1 MKTTKMKA
9 KNRGVVMFYVYVL
22 QSESDDNKFYLGSTK
37 DLRQRLESHNLG
49 KNKATKRSQ
58 WQRVYYEAY
67 VSVSATRQREHKLKH
82 DGRAKRFLMQR
93 IKDSLNADNAKK
105 DED

>member
-1 MKTTKMKA
+1 
-9 KNRGVVMFYVYVL
+9 MFYVYVL

-37 DLRQRLESHNLG
+37 DLRQRLEAHNLG
-49 KNKATKRSQ
+49 ESKASKGSRWKT
-58 WQRVYYEAY
+58 VYYEAY
-67 VSVSATRQREHKLKH
+67 VTLAAARQRKHKLKH

-93 IKDSLNADNAKK
+93 IKESLKASDTKK